1 MLFYCDITVQCAWI
15 LASSVLTKYSSRQ
28 DDLQNSSISLNLTFT
43 PKFLWHFFTR
53 AEVSQ
58 RFPTTHPNGRQIML
72 SYLLP
77 WLSNIELVDTGLL
90 PPASSPCTPEEE
102 PHGQGQGM
110 GLSPSLRGNGW
121 GSLQATSLVLNNLM
135 FMTAKVGSHVCA
147 CLWNYSSFSSE
158 ISCLSTGFFSL
169 RYQYGDEVPGP
180 EIENAWN
187 ALVSNERW
195 SNNLRITLQF
205 LISLCGVSSDTTLLP
220 YVSGV
225 CTHWHMA
232 GHENLKP

>member
-1 MLFYCDITVQCAWI
+1 
-15 LASSVLTKYSSRQ
+15 
-28 DDLQNSSISLNLTFT
+28 
-43 PKFLWHFFTR
+43 
-53 AEVSQ
+53 
-58 RFPTTHPNGRQIML
+58 ML

-90 PPASSPCTPEEE
+90 PPESSPCTPEEE
-102 PHGQGQGM
+102 PRGQGQGV
-110 GLSPSLRGNGW
+110 GLSPSLKGNGW

-135 FMTAKVGSHVCA
+135 FMTAKVGILA
-147 CLWNYSSFSSE
+147 PE
-158 ISCLSTGFFSL
+158 ISLTFQKKSPAFQLNFSFYWH
-169 RYQYGDEVPGP
+169 YQYGDEVPGP

-220 YVSGV
+220 YVRVVS
-225 CTHWHMA
+225 THCSKIKVMKTEPQWNSFEVAPVETHSSQSD
-232 GHENLKP
+232 LLVK